1 MTTFHDFSA
10 DTIAGSQDVFDRF
23 AGQVVLVV
31 NTASGCGLTPQYD
44 GLQKLQDEYKDRGFT
59 VLGFPCNQFGGQ
71 EPGDEEQI
79 QQFCRTEFSVD
90 FPLYKKVEVNGI
102 DTHPLWAWLKS
113 QKQGVDGAD
122 IEWNFAKFLIDSDG
136 RVVERYAPTTTPGQ
150 LRGDIE
156 QLLSSDDEQG

>member
-10 DTIAGSQDVFDRF
+10 DTIVGSQDVFDRF

-31 NTASGCGLTPQYD
+31 NTASECGLTPQYD

-90 FPLYKKVEVNGI
+90 FPLYK
-102 DTHPLWAWLKS
+102 
-113 QKQGVDGAD
+113 
-122 IEWNFAKFLIDSDG
+122 
-136 RVVERYAPTTTPGQ
+136 
-150 LRGDIE
+150 
-156 QLLSSDDEQG
+156 

>member
-10 DTIAGSQDVFDRF
+10 DTIASSQDVFDRF

-31 NTASGCGLTPQYD
+31 NTASECGLTPQYD

-102 DTHPLWAWLKS
+102 DAHPLWAWLKS
-113 QKQGVDGAD
+113 EKQGEDGAD
-122 IEWNFAKFLIDSDG
+122 IEWNFAKFLIGGDG
-136 RVVERYAPTTTPGQ
+136 RVVERYAPQTTPEQ

>member
-10 DTIAGSQDVFDRF
+10 DTIAGSQNVFDRF

-31 NTASGCGLTPQYD
+31 NTASECGLTPQYD

>member
-1 MTTFHDFSA
+1 MTTFHDFST

-31 NTASGCGLTPQYD
+31 NTASECGLTPQYD

-90 FPLYKKVEVNGI
+90 FPLYKKVDVNGI
-102 DTHPLWAWLKS
+102 DAHPLWAWLKS
-113 QKQGVDGAD
+113 QKQGADGAD

>member
-10 DTIAGSQDVFDRF
+10 VTIAGSQDVFDRF
-23 AGQVVLVV
+23 AGQVALVV
-31 NTASGCGLTPQYD
+31 NTASECGLTPQYD

-113 QKQGVDGAD
+113 EKQGEDGAD
-122 IEWNFAKFLIDSDG
+122 KIGKS
-136 RVVERYAPTTTPGQ
+136 VV
-150 LRGDIE
+150 
-156 QLLSSDDEQG
+156 